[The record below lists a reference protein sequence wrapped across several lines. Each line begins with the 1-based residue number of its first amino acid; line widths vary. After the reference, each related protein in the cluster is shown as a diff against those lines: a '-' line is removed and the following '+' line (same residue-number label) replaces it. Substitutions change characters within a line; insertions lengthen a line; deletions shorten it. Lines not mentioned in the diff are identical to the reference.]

1 MITLPTA
8 DLPKD
13 PTVLRTV
20 VRDADQNLGI
30 YATVA
35 TPGLVRAGDPV
46 TLL

>member
-20 VRDADQNLGI
+20 VREADQNLGI
-30 YATVA
+30 YARIE
-35 TPGLVRAGDPV
+35 TPGVVHVGDPV